1 METTSTEHDPVTL
14 TKELLKVNRQ
24 IAKVD
29 AIGVQL
35 RLRRAELLRELG
47 GA

>member
-1 METTSTEHDPVTL
+1 MDTVAAA
-14 TKELLKVNRQ
+14 KELVKV
-24 IAKVD
+24 AKQVEKVE
-29 AIGVQL
+29 AILVQL